1 MSRLNHRL
9 GSRQVY
15 SYAEKHVPPAGH
27 LVHAGT
33 QDGEAA
39 GWSGADPDEGAE
51 DEAPEEVDEKLYCYC
66 REVLVRYSQCVRR
79 SCWIMLSYSLDCLF
93 WLWIC

>member
-1 MSRLNHRL
+1 M
-9 GSRQVY
+9 
-15 SYAEKHVPPAGH
+15 
-27 LVHAGT
+27 

-51 DEAPEEVDEKLYCYC
+51 DEALEEVDEKLYCYC
-66 REVLVRYSQCVRR
+66 REVLVFSVCALVLFKCCHV
-79 SCWIMLSYSLDCLF
+79 STDCWF